1 MGYQNANFFSSAPE
15 GALELGSSTRPI
27 ICFSHLRWDF
37 VFQRPQHIMSRLA
50 TFHRVFFF
58 EEPKFEDVPS
68 PMLRRTVSD
77 GVTVLTPII
86 PLQLHGRDVSRILG
100 RLVSAIVRT
109 QKLQDAIAWYYTP
122 MALRFT
128 SQLEPAVTVY
138 DCMDELSAFAGAPS
152 EIGSCEAELFRRADI
167 VFTGGRALYEAK
179 ANRHD
184 NVHCFR
190 SGVDAQHF
198 APKNHADPLDQRALS
213 RPRLGFYGVL
223 DERFDAALVE
233 RVAQARPEWN
243 IVLVGPVVKIEAES
257 LPRSQNI
264 TYLPQKTYAEL
275 PAYLSNW
282 DIAILPFARNAATRF
297 ISPTKTLE
305 YLAAEKPVIS
315 TPIADVVEPYGR
327 RGIVQ
332 IASTAEE
339 FVMAGEQLLASAPHT
354 ATAAARNIVKENSW
368 DHIVQTMMWRVETVE
383 LVERELAG

>member
-1 MGYQNANFFSSAPE
+1 
-15 GALELGSSTRPI
+15 
-27 ICFSHLRWDF
+27 
-37 VFQRPQHIMSRLA
+37 
-50 TFHRVFFF
+50 
-58 EEPKFEDVPS
+58 
-68 PMLRRTVSD
+68 
-77 GVTVLTPII
+77 
-86 PLQLHGRDVSRILG
+86 VSRIFG

-128 SQLEPAVTVY
+128 TQLEPAVTVY

-198 APKNHADPLDQRALS
+198 AQKKHADPLDQRALS
-213 RPRLGFYGVL
+213 HPRLGFYGVL

-243 IVLVGPVVKIEAES
+243 VVLVGPVVKIKPES
-257 LPRSQNI
+257 LPRRDNI
-264 TYLPQKTYAEL
+264 TYLPQKSYAEL

-354 ATAAARNIVKENSW
+354 ATAAARYIVKENSW

>member
-1 MGYQNANFFSSAPE
+1 M
-15 GALELGSSTRPI
+15 ELGSSPRPI

-68 PMLRRTVSD
+68 PMLRRAVSD

-86 PLQLHGRDVSRILG
+86 PLQLQDVDVSRILG
-100 RLVSAIVRT
+100 RLASAIVRT

-122 MALRFT
+122 MAIRFT
-128 SQLEPAVTVY
+128 SQLETAVTIY

-198 APKNHADPLDQRALS
+198 APKYHADPLDQRALS
-213 RPRLGFYGVL
+213 HPRLGFYGVL

-327 RGIVQ
+327 LGMVQ

-339 FVMAGEQLLASAPHT
+339 FVMAAEHLLASAPHT
-354 ATAAARNIVKENSW
+354 ASAAARNIVKENSW
-368 DHIVQTMMWRVETVE
+368 DHIVQTMMWRTQTLE